1 MQKVIID
8 TNVLISALIQRSYPY
23 QIISKPFI
31 DQKIELCISE
41 PVMQEYYDVLNRKKF
56 SKYPDFIVQAEKML
70 AMIESKAIVFSPKI
84 KLDIISDLDDNKFL
98 ELADECKANFLI
110 TGNTAHFTMK
120 NYQETQII
128 SLKEYWENHCPQ

>member
-1 MQKVIID
+1 MQKIIID

-23 QIISKPFI
+23 QIISKLFI

-70 AMIESKAIVFSPKI
+70 AMIESKALYFLQ
-84 KLDIISDLDDNKFL
+84 KLNSI
-98 ELADECKANFLI
+98 
-110 TGNTAHFTMK
+110 
-120 NYQETQII
+120 
-128 SLKEYWENHCPQ
+128 